1 MAAILCRR
9 HSRACSS
16 ASMLPEMQRVF
27 RSAAWL
33 ALLWLSSSGTARAE
47 WQFRPAIGVNFAQDT
62 TFGLPQ
68 AGGSI
73 GRISWGGNA
82 ALIGDIVG
90 LEVDFSRRSGFF
102 PASNAQ
108 GAGIVQSSS
117 VTTLTGNAILTLP
130 SHMVE
135 YTLRPYV
142 VGGAGLMAVRINQT
156 LDIFDVSQN
165 MKTTDFGGGVTGFL
179 TKRIGLNWDLRY
191 FRTFKGG
198 PELSLLR
205 STGSPKLSFW
215 RAQMALAIRY

>member
-1 MAAILCRR
+1 MG
-9 HSRACSS
+9 S
-16 ASMLPEMQRVF
+16 VF

-33 ALLWLSSSGTARAE
+33 ALLWLSLAGTARAE
-47 WQFRPAIGVNFAQDT
+47 WQFRPAVGVNFAQDT

-82 ALIGDIVG
+82 ALLGDIVG
-90 LEVDFSRRSGFF
+90 LEADFSRRSGFF
-102 PASNAQ
+102 PASKAQ
-108 GAGIVQSSS
+108 GAGIVQGSS

-135 YTLRPYV
+135 YTLRTYV

-156 LDIFDVSQN
+156 LDIFDVSEN

-179 TKRIGLNWDLRY
+179 TKRVGLNWDLRY
-191 FRTFKGG
+191 FRTFNGG
-198 PELSLLR
+198 PELSLFR

>member
-1 MAAILCRR
+1 MGRDLRTAA
-9 HSRACSS
+9 
-16 ASMLPEMQRVF
+16 VV
-27 RSAAWL
+27 
-33 ALLWLSSSGTARAE
+33 ALLWLSLAGTARAE
-47 WQFRPAIGVNFAQDT
+47 WQFRPAVGVNFAQDT
-62 TFGLPQ
+62 TFGLAQ

-73 GRISWGGNA
+73 GRISWGGST

-90 LEVDFSRRSGFF
+90 LEADFSRRSGFF
-102 PASNAQ
+102 PASKAQ

-117 VTTLTGNAILTLP
+117 VTTFTGNAILTLP

-156 LDIFDVSQN
+156 LDIFDVSEN
-165 MKTTDFGGGVTGFL
+165 MKATDFGGGVTGFL

-191 FRTFKGG
+191 FRSFNGG
-198 PELSLLR
+198 PELSFLR

>member
-1 MAAILCRR
+1 MRR
-9 HSRACSS
+9 T
-16 ASMLPEMQRVF
+16 L

-33 ALLWLSSSGTARAE
+33 VLVWLSFSGTARAE
-47 WQFRPAIGVNFAQDT
+47 WQFRPAIGVNFAKDT
-62 TFGLPQ
+62 SFGLPQ

-82 ALIGDIVG
+82 ALLGDIVG

-102 PASNAQ
+102 PASKAQ
-108 GAGIVQSSS
+108 GAGIVQGSS

-135 YTLRPYV
+135 YTLRPYI
-142 VGGAGLMAVRINQT
+142 VGGAGLMAVRINQSV
-156 LDIFDVSQN
+156 DIFDVSQN
-165 MKTTDFGGGVTGFL
+165 MKATDFGGGVTGFL
-179 TKRIGLNWDLRY
+179 TKRIGLNWDLRH
-191 FRTFKGG
+191 FRSFNGG